1 MVRDTVIFLLQQL
14 GFVLNLV
21 SPTHRK
27 ELLGATVNSLI
38 ITLSLLEKKIV
49 KSSEAVCGTQVSILA
64 LTKLTGLL
72 SSTIQA
78 VFPAQIN
85 FRYLQKQQM
94 QVLKIPGVILLRSDF
109 KLKLERKSAL
119 NVLKGNF

>member
-1 MVRDTVIFLLQQL
+1 MLKVQKQCVELLQ
-14 GFVLNLV
+14 
-21 SPTHRK
+21 K
-27 ELLGATVNSLI
+27 
-38 ITLSLLEKKIV
+38 
-49 KSSEAVCGTQVSILA
+49 TQVSILA

-85 FRYLQKQQM
+85 FRYLQKQQI
-94 QVLKIPGVILLRSDF
+94 QALKIPGVILSRSNF
-109 KLKLERKSAL
+109 KLKLEGKSAL